1 MITDLR
7 TATSATRMGTI
18 VAVWTTLLACVGSA
32 NRPTLGQQPP
42 TADPAP
48 PSVAA
53 APADI
58 AVLDGSLGGL
68 IATIIRENLPDQYEA
83 RDHWGDTKEVWA
95 GLDIRREGWEIKTK
109 RRKKQVNHGTW
120 KLYRVRVVEPDKYL
134 HVEVRDVRALPGG
147 RVEFELLADAKLD
160 VFARLSQW
168 ELGVQLISLSVNAE
182 ARTQFHVR
190 CNLGLSLDPTK
201 LPPDVL
207 LDPQVSQ
214 ADLRLVDFRVARI
227 SQIGGSVAHELGDQ
241 SRSLLERELHK
252 QNEKLPNKINRQIDK
267 SRDKLRLSVAELL
280 ASRWGGL
287 AAKQLGLDNATADP
301 EARPFLKSRTSSP
314 PKPSDLP
321 SPP

>member
-1 MITDLR
+1 M
-7 TATSATRMGTI
+7 ATSATRMVTL
-18 VAVWTTLLACVGSA
+18 VTVWTTLLACVGAA
-32 NRPTLGQQPP
+32 NQSTLGQQSS

-48 PSVAA
+48 LSAAA

-58 AVLDGSLGGL
+58 AVSDGSLGAL
-68 IATIIRENLPDQYEA
+68 IAAIIRENLPDQYEA

-95 GLDIRREGWEIKTK
+95 GLDIRREGWEIKSK

-134 HVEVRDVRALPGG
+134 HVEIRDVRARAGG
-147 RVEFELLADAKLD
+147 RVEFNLLADANLD

-190 CNLGLSLDPTK
+190 CNLGLKLDPTK

-207 LDPQVSQ
+207 LDPEVSQ
-214 ADLRLVDFRVARI
+214 ADLRLVDFRVLRI

-241 SRSLLERELHK
+241 ARSLLERELDK
-252 QNEKLPNKINRQIDK
+252 QNEKLPSKINRQIEK
-267 SRDKLRLSVAELL
+267 NRGKLRLSVQELL
-280 ASRWGGL
+280 ASRWGGV
-287 AAKQLGLDNATADP
+287 AASQLGLDNPTAAP
-301 EARPFLKSRTSSP
+301 EARLFLKSRASSP
-314 PKPSDLP
+314 PEPP
-321 SPP
+321 VASPP